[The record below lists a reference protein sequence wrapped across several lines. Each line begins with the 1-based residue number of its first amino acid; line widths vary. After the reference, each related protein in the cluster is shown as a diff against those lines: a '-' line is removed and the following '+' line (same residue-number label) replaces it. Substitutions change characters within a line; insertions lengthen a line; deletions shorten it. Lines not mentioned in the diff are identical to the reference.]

1 MTLSGKYTRALTF
14 QDFCKAAMQRA
25 LSEAAG
31 FRQRLALQTQQM
43 QEDKGRIEELEREQ
57 RLYNERVDALK
68 RVHNTESEAWL
79 ARHHADA
86 HQVRVAQEEAQLL
99 RDSSAL
105 ALRSQ
110 KCMEEALDA
119 KKREKSLPRVLEEQR
134 RMREEQR
141 VGLMQKI
148 KAVESQ
154 REAFRAEADKVPRL
168 RQEIKTL
175 QHQV

>member
-1 MTLSGKYTRALTF
+1 
-14 QDFCKAAMQRA
+14 MQRA

-31 FRQRLALQTQQM
+31 LRKRLALQTQRM

-57 RLYNERVDALK
+57 GLHNDRIDALK

-86 HQVRVAQEEAQLL
+86 HQVRVAHEEAQLL

-110 KCMEEALDA
+110 RCMEQALEA

>member
-1 MTLSGKYTRALTF
+1 
-14 QDFCKAAMQRA
+14 MQRA

-31 FRQRLALQTQQM
+31 LRKRLALQTQQM

-57 RLYNERVDALK
+57 GLHNDRVEALK

-79 ARHHADA
+79 ARHYADA

-110 KCMEEALDA
+110 RCMEEALEA

-141 VGLMQKI
+141 VWLLQKVR
-148 KAVESQ
+148 AVESQ
-154 REAFRAEADKVPRL
+154 RDAFGAEADKVPPL
-168 RQEIKTL
+168 RQEIKAL
-175 QHQV
+175 QHRVVYTNL